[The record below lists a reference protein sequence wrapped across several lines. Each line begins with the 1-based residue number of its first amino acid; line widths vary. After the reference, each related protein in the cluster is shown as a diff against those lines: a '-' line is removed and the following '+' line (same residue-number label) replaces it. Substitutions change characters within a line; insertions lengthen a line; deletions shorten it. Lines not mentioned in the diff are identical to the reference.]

1 MRDTSVPSSTTT
13 VVEAVLMG
21 SVLLA
26 ALALS
31 TWFFLLAGSPIGN
44 Q

>member
-1 MRDTSVPSSTTT
+1 M
-13 VVEAVLMG
+13 VEAVLMG

-31 TWFFLLAGSPIGN
+31 VWFFLLAGSPLPE

>member
-1 MRDTSVPSSTTT
+1 

-21 SVLLA
+21 SVMLA
-26 ALALS
+26 AVTL
-31 TWFFLLAGSPIGN
+31 TIWFFLLAGSPIPN